1 LGKPE
6 KAELIFRLRYESEK
20 LQETG
25 KRGGFSA
32 CFVLRKNV
40 RGGHLAA
47 ALLFCRRGTGVD
59 RI

>member
-6 KAELIFRLRYESEK
+6 KAELIFHLRYKSEE

-47 ALLFCRRGTGVD
+47 ALLFCRRGTGENRV
-59 RI
+59 